1 MWKLLVR
8 VTKEICET
16 KNVIDYADGETFS
29 EKINKMLYHLD
40 KIGMSFVSDKYRNW
54 YQKSLDGITDRQLW
68 DWYRIST
75 QLHLDGI
82 NHPYDFLVEKL
93 VKNLSELEAIKV
105 K

>member
-1 MWKLLVR
+1 MLLVK

-16 KNVIDYADGETFS
+16 KNAIDYADGETFS
-29 EKINKMLYHLD
+29 EKLNKMLYHLD
-40 KIGMSFVSDKYRNW
+40 KMGMTTIADIYRNW

-75 QLHLDGI
+75 QLHLEGI

-93 VKNLSELEAIKV
+93 TNNLNKLKLNKILQ
-105 K
+105 